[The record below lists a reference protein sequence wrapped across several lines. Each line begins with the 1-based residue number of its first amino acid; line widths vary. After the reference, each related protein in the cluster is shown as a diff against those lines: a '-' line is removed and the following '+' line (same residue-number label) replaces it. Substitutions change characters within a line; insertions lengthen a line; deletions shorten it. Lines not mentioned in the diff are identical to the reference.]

1 LRSHWLD
8 LLYLNPPVHRRFHG
22 ALEQAILAATMKTD
36 WNRVA
41 AQAGEQLGAPV
52 YSRTKPISDRV
63 KLKMVRVL
71 RDRNK
76 LASPRLPDRSL
87 IRLMKDSN
95 PRKSP

>member
-1 LRSHWLD
+1 
-8 LLYLNPPVHRRFHG
+8 
-22 ALEQAILAATMKTD
+22 MKTD
-36 WNRVA
+36 WNRVV

-76 LASPRLPDRSL
+76 IASPCIPDRSL
-87 IRLMKDSN
+87 ICLMRDSN
-95 PRKSP
+95 PRKIT